1 MNKNT
6 IYLCLMILVLSACKK
21 NIYDFSQQEADELE
35 IKEVEFEYLSAKMKV
50 EYQDDKN
57 DFKTSASLLMKKDS
71 VIWFSMTKGPLEV
84 SRGMFTKDSL
94 VILDKVNKQY
104 SVYNFEELS
113 KEVDFELDFGLI
125 QSAVLGNL
133 IFPYDKENISRQG
146 DYYDYKKRKGR
157 FVIDNYIGTNSM
169 KIEKLIVQD
178 METQHTLQVDY
189 KNFQLVEEQLLPYE
203 VFSTFNYF
211 SKNTSTNKKT
221 IVNITFNKVTIEK
234 KPLRFSFRIPQRY
247 ERK

>member
-1 MNKNT
+1 
-6 IYLCLMILVLSACKK
+6 MILVFSACKK

-84 SRGMFTKDSL
+84 SRGMFTIDSL

-133 IFPYDKENISRQG
+133 IFPYDKENISET
-146 DYYDYKKRKGR
+146 DLYYDYKKRDGR
-157 FVIDNYIGTNSM
+157 FVIDNFIGKNSM
-169 KIEKLIVQD
+169 KIEKLVVQD
-178 METQHTLQVDY
+178 MQTQHALQVDY
-189 KNFQLVEEQLLPYE
+189 KNFQQVEEQLLPYE
-203 VFSTFNYF
+203 VFSTFYYF

-234 KPLRFSFRIPQRY
+234 KPLKFSFRIPQKY
-247 ERK
+247 ERR

>member
-6 IYLCLMILVLSACKK
+6 IYLCLMILVFSACKK

-189 KNFQLVEEQLLPYE
+189 KNFQ
-203 VFSTFNYF
+203 
-211 SKNTSTNKKT
+211 
-221 IVNITFNKVTIEK
+221 
-234 KPLRFSFRIPQRY
+234 
-247 ERK
+247 